1 MDDIAGYTLGT
12 VWVEQ
17 YTVFSDV
24 PYAVFKVS
32 LSTLSN
38 RYDRSWRKKPF
49 GVLLHEKKSLLY
61 LHQSDYD
68 LCREPNPVSG

>member
-12 VWVEQ
+12 VWVVEQ

-38 RYDRSWRKKPF
+38 KYDRS
-49 GVLLHEKKSLLY
+49 
-61 LHQSDYD
+61 
-68 LCREPNPVSG
+68 